1 MSFLSMK
8 FLLFLAA
15 AVAGYYV
22 IPKQLQWVWLLI
34 FSYIFYLAS
43 GPAAVVFI
51 LTTTA
56 TTFLGGLWLEHTD
69 RALACALDRTLARDP
84 DRLRRPANP
93 QQPLS
98 PDEKKALKGRFKQRK
113 KWITALVLFVNFG
126 ILAALKYRNFAA
138 DNMNLL
144 FGTHFSSAKL
154 LLPLGISFYT
164 FQSMGYLIDVY
175 RGKYAPDRNPFRFA
189 LFVSFFPQILQGP
202 IGRYDR
208 LASQLYGQKSFS
220 LTRIERGLQLM
231 LWGYFKKIVI
241 ADRAA
246 VVVSEVFGNYQSYG
260 GILVMAGV
268 LCYSLQLYGDFS
280 GGMDVIMG
288 ASECFGISLD
298 ANFKRPYFAQS
309 ISDFWHRWH
318 ITLGTWMKDYVFY
331 PFSLSKGMNK
341 FGKYCKKH
349 FGKHVSR
356 VLPVCIAN
364 LLVFFL
370 VGVWHGPA
378 WKFIVYGLYNGII
391 IAASNLFAPFYGEMA
406 RKLHIPVESRPWMA
420 VRILRTFL
428 LVNISW
434 YFDMAES
441 LEAALTMMKNTV
453 TGFSLAALSD
463 GSLLRLGLDRKDYA
477 ALALSCT
484 VLLAVSLLQ
493 ENHVNIRDTLSAKP
507 LAARWCVYLMLLF
520 SIPLLGQITMTG
532 GGFIYA
538 QF

>member
-22 IPKQLQWVWLLI
+22 IPRQLQWVWLLI

-69 RALACALDRTLARDP
+69 RALACALDRTPARDPDRTPDCGPDHTLDCGPDHTLDCGP

-113 KWITALVLFVNFG
+113 KWIAALVLFVNFG

-144 FGTHFSSAKL
+144 FGTHFSSARL

-220 LTRIERGLQLM
+220 LTRI
-231 LWGYFKKIVI
+231 
-241 ADRAA
+241 
-246 VVVSEVFGNYQSYG
+246 
-260 GILVMAGV
+260 
-268 LCYSLQLYGDFS
+268 
-280 GGMDVIMG
+280 
-288 ASECFGISLD
+288 
-298 ANFKRPYFAQS
+298 
-309 ISDFWHRWH
+309 
-318 ITLGTWMKDYVFY
+318 
-331 PFSLSKGMNK
+331 
-341 FGKYCKKH
+341 
-349 FGKHVSR
+349 
-356 VLPVCIAN
+356 
-364 LLVFFL
+364 
-370 VGVWHGPA
+370 
-378 WKFIVYGLYNGII
+378 
-391 IAASNLFAPFYGEMA
+391 
-406 RKLHIPVESRPWMA
+406 
-420 VRILRTFL
+420 
-428 LVNISW
+428 
-434 YFDMAES
+434 
-441 LEAALTMMKNTV
+441 
-453 TGFSLAALSD
+453 
-463 GSLLRLGLDRKDYA
+463 
-477 ALALSCT
+477 
-484 VLLAVSLLQ
+484 
-493 ENHVNIRDTLSAKP
+493 
-507 LAARWCVYLMLLF
+507 
-520 SIPLLGQITMTG
+520 
-532 GGFIYA
+532 
-538 QF
+538 